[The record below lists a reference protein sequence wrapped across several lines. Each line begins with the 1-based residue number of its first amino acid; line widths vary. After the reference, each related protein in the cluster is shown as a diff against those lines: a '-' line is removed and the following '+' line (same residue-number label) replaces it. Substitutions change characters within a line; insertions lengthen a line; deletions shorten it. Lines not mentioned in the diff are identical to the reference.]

1 VAASFPGV
9 VFRAGEV
16 KALVAEDLEEVK
28 EWLVVVTWAKTEV
41 EEV

>member
-1 VAASFPGV
+1 V
-9 VFRAGEV
+9 VFLAGEV

-28 EWLVVVTWAKTEV
+28 EWLAVVTWAKAEV